1 MTIRWLTSATR
12 SRFNQLD
19 YIAEDNPT
27 AAARL
32 DEEIER
38 QTDMLA
44 QHPMMGREGRV
55 RGTRELVIIGSP
67 FIVVYRVTKTRIE
80 ILRLL
85 HGARLWPHEL

>member
-1 MTIRWLTSATR
+1 L
-12 SRFNQLD
+12 
-19 YIAEDNPT
+19 
-27 AAARL
+27 
-32 DEEIER
+32 
-38 QTDMLA
+38 LA
-44 QHPMMGREGRV
+44 QYPLMGREGRV